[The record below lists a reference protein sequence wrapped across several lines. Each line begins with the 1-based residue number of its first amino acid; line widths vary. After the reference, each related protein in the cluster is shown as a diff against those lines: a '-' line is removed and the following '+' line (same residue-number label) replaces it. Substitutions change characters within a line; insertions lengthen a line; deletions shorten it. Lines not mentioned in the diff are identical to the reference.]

1 MSTLLNLAKIA
12 ITTKDKK
19 LRKELKKI
27 FKYVD
32 GKGCKIYS
40 EILNHHLIV
49 YDVTNLQFLSRIDI
63 SYLENKLNII

>member
-1 MSTLLNLAKIA
+1 MLNLAKIT
-12 ITTKDKK
+12 IKKKDKK

-32 GKGCKIYS
+32 DKGCKIYS

-63 SYLENKLNII
+63 SYLEKKINIV

>member
-1 MSTLLNLAKIA
+1 MSILLNLAKIA

-27 FKYVD
+27 FRYIDDKS
-32 GKGCKIYS
+32 CKVYS

-49 YDVTNLQFLSRIDI
+49 YDVTNLQFLSRINI
-63 SYLENKLNII
+63 SYLEKKINNS